1 MSHLVGMSFQQRS
14 RGIRDLVLSPRMSGA
29 WRSGVGAVVLALMV
43 VACSSG
49 SETSV
54 GESPEETV
62 TFATDGQDGAP
73 SDSIEIRPE
82 DSALVDVLSAGLGV
96 EAGFIALVD
105 ALGRGYDITTI
116 LSAVADDTL
125 QTDGQIIVSGALVAP
140 TRPASV
146 LLIVENADAPSAD
159 AEGLRHGLVQR
170 PAGLDEDFDGVNGRG
185 LFTLLRDARIGD
197 PSSSDVDSGIQVT
210 RLIVVLARS
219 GYSMDQIIQ
228 ALVFD
233 ENVWEVRSGCT
244 ALADGVDLI
253 TPGYPDAG
261 GCAETVAHVAA
272 SQDDDIDALD
282 IGAPIAAGELD
293 PDRPRGVYQAT
304 LEDISAQL
312 GADSSSIVSN
322 LVSVDLDGDVPE
334 LALLWVAQ
342 LTGSY
347 DLSPD
352 VICVIEA
359 RMEIERAPLVGATF
373 VDGQWSGEASISV
386 GSFDG
391 TCAPGSQD
399 NESEIGS
406 IIVTFTATD
415 TTLSG
420 AFSGEGDT
428 LSFTGSAV
436 S

>member
-1 MSHLVGMSFQQRS
+1 MSE
-14 RGIRDLVLSPRMSGA
+14 A
-29 WRSGVGAVVLALMV
+29 WRSGVGAVVFALMV

-49 SETSV
+49 SGTSA
-54 GESPEETV
+54 GESREETV

-82 DSALVDVLSAGLGV
+82 DSALVDVLSTGLGV
-96 EAGFIALVD
+96 EAGFIALVE

-140 TRPASV
+140 TRPTSV

-170 PAGLDEDFDGVNGRG
+170 PAGLDKDFDGVNGRG

-197 PSSSDVDSGIQVT
+197 SSSSDVDSGIQVT

-233 ENVWEVRSGCT
+233 ENVWVARSGCT
-244 ALADGVDLI
+244 AIADGLDLI
-253 TPGYPDAG
+253 TPAYPDAG
-261 GCAETVAHVAA
+261 GCAETVAQVAA
-272 SQDDDIDALD
+272 GQDDDIDALD
-282 IGAPIAAGELD
+282 NDAPIAAGELD
-293 PDRPRGVYQAT
+293 PDRQRGVYQAA
-304 LEDISAQL
+304 LEDISEQL

-322 LVSVDLDGDVPE
+322 LVSVDLEGDVPE
-334 LALLWVAQ
+334 VALLWVAQ

-359 RMEIERAPLVGATF
+359 RMEIERAPLVGATL
-373 VDGQWSGEASISV
+373 VDGKWSGEASFSV

-391 TCAPGSQD
+391 TCAPGSQE
-399 NESEIGS
+399 NEPEIGS
-406 IIVTFTATD
+406 ITVTFTATD
-415 TTLSG
+415 TTLTG

-428 LSFTGSAV
+428 LSFIGSAV